1 MRDRRDANRTRVK
14 DGLKDKGKPSPLE
27 FVSQGSYAML
37 TMVQDVDNDYDI
49 DDGVY
54 FDKDVLVG
62 DRGGE
67 LTALAVRQM
76 VRDAVDDGS
85 FNKAPEVLKNCV
97 RVYYKGGYHVDIPA
111 YRKVTSTD
119 ALGQETVNHELAS
132 SDWKR
137 SDAKDVTAWFNDK
150 NTKLSV
156 DDSNGRQ
163 LRRLVRLL
171 KKFSRSR
178 ASWKDVTLSGF
189 GITALIVECYRGNAT
204 REDVALYETMKAIR
218 DRLTFNLTIAH
229 PVTPNTNIVEADS
242 PKAKHFGDKL
252 TEAIDNLDVL
262 HKADCSNE
270 QALKAWGKVFS
281 STFFPDLLAPAAKD
295 RAIPLATALIKSGV
309 DEPRAVR
316 KEGGGQYA

>member
-1 MRDRRDANRTRVK
+1 MR
-14 DGLKDKGKPSPLE
+14 
-27 FVSQGSYAML
+27 
-37 TMVQDVDNDYDI
+37 TMVQAADNDYDI

-54 FDKDVLVG
+54 FDAPVLVG
-62 DRGGE
+62 ARGGE
-67 LTALAVRQM
+67 MSPLEVRQM
-76 VRDAVDDGS
+76 VRDAADDGR
-85 FNKAPEVLKNCV
+85 FNTPPEALKNCV
-97 RVYYKGGYHVDIPA
+97 RVYYEGGYHVDIPA
-111 YRKVTSTD
+111 YKKVTSTD
-119 ALGQETVNHELAS
+119 VFGQETVHYELAS
-132 SDWKR
+132 SEWKR
-137 SDAKDVTAWFNDK
+137 SDARDVTNWFKDK
-150 NTKLSV
+150 NTKLSA
-156 DDSNGRQ
+156 DDSNGGQ

-178 ASWKDVTLSGF
+178 ASWKGVTLSGF
-189 GITALIVECYRGNAT
+189 GITALVVECYKGNAT
-204 REDVALYETMKAIR
+204 REDVALYETLKAIR
-218 DRLTFNLTIAH
+218 DRLKYNLTIAH